1 MLELSLYRL
10 YLSDS
15 DELVNREC
23 LESLQM
29 VNVFHSCVLHF
40 PKEKPTF
47 LLYVTT
53 CSILMCSGTED
64 SPGSALRFPDRKITK
79 AWETQD
85 ISGENNKKEV
95 FYQEWFLS
103 VFLYFSLPPGFYT
116 VRLFMKPRRQYDTYK
131 ALLANHRSSSGVPE
145 TNHRDLWER
154 IGK

>member
-47 LLYVTT
+47 LLYVTK
-53 CSILMCSGTED
+53 ILMCSGTED
-64 SPGSALRFPDRKITK
+64 SPGSARQFPDRKIITK
-79 AWETQD
+79 A
-85 ISGENNKKEV
+85 
-95 FYQEWFLS
+95 
-103 VFLYFSLPPGFYT
+103 
-116 VRLFMKPRRQYDTYK
+116 
-131 ALLANHRSSSGVPE
+131 
-145 TNHRDLWER
+145 
-154 IGK
+154 